1 MCSLVTKAIDK
12 GHSMRKMQ
20 LVFTPYS
27 SASMTSAS
35 AFSRRL
41 AYALYIDVA
50 ASMQRVAH
58 RQSLLRAA
66 FKVKIHYQLH
76 PRKQNWGQATPRE
89 LHRFAKIR
97 EIRWK
102 RSESLRSVFGRECAN
117 SADEQLRYV
126 NERSPARSRYLCRA
140 GIWGKRVRYG
150 PAEIK

>member
-1 MCSLVTKAIDK
+1 
-12 GHSMRKMQ
+12 

-66 FKVKIHYQLH
+66 FKVKIHYRLH
-76 PRKQNWGQATPRE
+76 PRKQHWG
-89 LHRFAKIR
+89 
-97 EIRWK
+97 
-102 RSESLRSVFGRECAN
+102 
-117 SADEQLRYV
+117 
-126 NERSPARSRYLCRA
+126 
-140 GIWGKRVRYG
+140 
-150 PAEIK
+150 